1 MSQRVVVKDKKRI
14 PSKVFIET
22 KKPFE
27 CLIGCRANHLQQ
39 CPVCLS
45 WHRITS
51 SLLFGK
57 LLILDQL
64 MFVLFSFMFGQEMYQ
79 ISSLHYWW
87 WSSRT
92 FIPFMVLLFSRIYS
106 ISHSAIYCQ
115 NFKSTLILEKWTST
129 FVSWKL
135 FYIQKFLQKRLSF
148 FATKGNSYT
157 GLISPLLWWFQS
169 RLIWLRYLT

>member
-1 MSQRVVVKDKKRI
+1 MSQRAVVQDKKSI
-14 PSKVFIET
+14 PSKLFIET

-57 LLILDQL
+57 LLILDQS

-87 WSSRT
+87 WSPRT
-92 FIPFMVLLFSRIYS
+92 FIPLWCYYILGYTASRIWQFIAKTLNPHWFLRNGPQLLYLENCFIFRNS
-106 ISHSAIYCQ
+106 YEKDFPFLQ
-115 NFKSTLILEKWTST
+115 QKVTLILDLSLPFTGDSNHA
-129 FVSWKL
+129 L
-135 FYIQKFLQKRLSF
+135 F
-148 FATKGNSYT
+148 G
-157 GLISPLLWWFQS
+157 
-169 RLIWLRYLT
+169 